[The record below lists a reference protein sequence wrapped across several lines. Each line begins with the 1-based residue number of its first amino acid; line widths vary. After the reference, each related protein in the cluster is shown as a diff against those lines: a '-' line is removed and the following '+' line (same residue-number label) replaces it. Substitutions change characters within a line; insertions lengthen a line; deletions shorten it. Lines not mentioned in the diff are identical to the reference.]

1 MPYFSGD
8 SEGEALDD
16 MLEDGGSNTEDLR
29 AATAIIAKQH
39 TLKLY
44 ETAAAA
50 KVGTECHCPGCGK
63 KFKKKSYQQ
72 KFCSNKGRGNC
83 KDTYW
88 NRADD
93 SRMQRAAYFSR

>member
-1 MPYFSGD
+1 MRDMSE
-8 SEGEALDD
+8 SEGQYLSDLLDD
-16 MLEDGGSNTEDLR
+16 GGHFMDELEAKS
-29 AATAIIAKQH
+29 AVIAKQH

-93 SRMQRAAYFSR
+93 SRMQRAAYFAR